1 MYIQPIHTKI
11 FRKPCQP
18 RQFCSTNEHLGIKI
32 LKRKRPAITIRVYFS
47 HLYITEGAQM
57 AGTFNLVLLVLATR
71 PALPSQTE
79 RDYSFAALTYSLL
92 KLYET
97 ALRMKFRHLPVK
109 QSMRYYAKLVK

>member
-71 PALPSQTE
+71 PALP
-79 RDYSFAALTYSLL
+79 AAIQRETTVSLL
-92 KLYET
+92 
-97 ALRMKFRHLPVK
+97 
-109 QSMRYYAKLVK
+109 